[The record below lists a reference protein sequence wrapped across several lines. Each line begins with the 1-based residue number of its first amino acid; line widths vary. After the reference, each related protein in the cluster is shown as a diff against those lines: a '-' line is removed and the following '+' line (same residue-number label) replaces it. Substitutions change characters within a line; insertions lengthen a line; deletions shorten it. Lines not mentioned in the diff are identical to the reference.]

1 MCYNIVM
8 LKIKTKVITCII
20 LVIAVMFL
28 SFDGAL
34 AEERDVDFQV
44 NVVDN
49 LSVTV
54 TTPPEW
60 AHTENVTSAGVFL
73 RNYVGL
79 SVTTNVQTGFTA
91 SRYSQSTT
99 NLVNKSKST
108 LTIPTLSTSSLR
120 SSFPSNYWGYSLGT
134 VPNGVTGKTYGET
147 QAGNQSSRYHPMV
160 ATPSSPI
167 TLIYR
172 TTNGTEGQDIYFGA
186 KADLTQGSGTYAN
199 TVIISVVTGAVDNNN
214 PVTPTDP
221 VNDNPDSTPTY
232 TPGTTGMGTSSGN
245 GTTVRTIRSTSGSGT
260 STTTEVSSGDVRN
273 SYSAPA
279 GVIEDTLSNVA
290 AGSML
295 AAGLGT
301 AASVA
306 AASGMFFFIIAGRDE
321 GDEEDEE
328 EDNPA

>member
-8 LKIKTKVITCII
+8 LKIKTKVMTCII
-20 LVIAVMFL
+20 LVIAMMFL
-28 SFDGAL
+28 SFDGAF
-34 AEERDVDFQV
+34 AEEEDVDFQV

-91 SRYSQSTT
+91 SMYSQSTT

-134 VPNGVTGKTYGET
+134 VPNGVTGITYGET

-186 KADLTQGSGTYAN
+186 KADLTKGSGTYAN
-199 TVIISVVTGAVDNNN
+199 TVIISVVTGAIDNDN

-221 VNDNPDSTPTY
+221 ATDNPNSTPTY
-232 TPGTTGMGTSSGN
+232 NETPTGEGSSAQV
-245 GTTVRTIRSTSGSGT
+245 GTTVVTNRSSTST
-260 STTTEVSSGDVRN
+260 TDTTTTEVSSGDIYDLFQV
-273 SYSAPA
+273 PH
-279 GVIEDTLSNVA
+279 GVNENTLTNIA